1 MEHVVL
7 HRFLCKASE
16 EFKCELVG
24 NLKRMDKNGV
34 AEMLKHVLRLH
45 WTVLING
52 KILSLKLFLTLVILR
67 LQFSVSLFHQRSINV
82 IVGHGQCHN
91 LAEFPISRTVGTMI
105 ITNLIS
111 LRETLYALIDRQ
123 EYSQVSHSVS
133 YICNVANGVRK
144 PRTNLKQVGL
154 RGPENGNRTPWFVP
168 VVVEVR
174 VMICAVVVETESLA
188 QFLDANVPTVWCSIY
203 GEIVYIHVLHHR
215 WREELLQAPYTRI
228 IVGMVGDIV
237 F

>member
-203 GEIVYIHVLHHR
+203 GESRLHSR
-215 WREELLQAPYTRI
+215 PAPS
-228 IVGMVGDIV
+228 MA
-237 F
+237 